1 MSFFKASKEQKD
13 LEQNTGTSY
22 INKSG
27 CFPVNII
34 APFVSASKNGSVSV
48 DLFLDHKGQ
57 NQVIYGNM
65 RITNNDGSNNSI
77 GAKVFNQL
85 AVIAGVDDVSEP
97 EENDLPIGKNNEIK
111 PVAVLEDLCD
121 IDVVL
126 RIQMEYSIWN
136 KNIQESKIIR
146 GFYRAGDNASAEEIV
161 NGTEA
166 GVQYAKEEE
175 YFENVTYKDGLDEET
190 VAKWIKDK
198 RPKGTGGAG
207 SAGGSTGAAPKTPK
221 FGAAKGFG
229 SKK

>member
-13 LEQNTGTSY
+13 LEQNVGTAY
-22 INKSG
+22 INGSG

-57 NQVIYGNM
+57 NQTIYGNM
-65 RITNNDGSNNSI
+65 RITNNDGTNNAI

-97 EENDLPIGKNNEIK
+97 EENDLPIGKGGEVK
-111 PVAVLEDLCD
+111 SVAVLEDLCD

-166 GVQYAKEEE
+166 GVQYAKEEQ
-175 YFENVTYKDGLDEET
+175 YFENVTYKDGLDEAT
-190 VAKWIKDK
+190 IAQWIKDK

-207 SAGGSTGAAPKTPK
+207 GSTAAAPKTPK
-221 FGAAKGFG
+221 FGASKGFG
-229 SKK
+229 SK